1 MRAAPG
7 PTASAGGHAERTRE
21 LDHEHRKRQLR
32 GGLRLTLSMRYLA
45 AAFERLRSGTEP
57 VTAASV
63 AHPPAGTLAVTF
75 VGHATAMITTP
86 KLRILTDPLLE
97 NSLYGIRRAKAAGI
111 APADLEDLDLVL
123 VTHAHRDHLSTK
135 SLARLPRS
143 APLVV
148 PPHCER
154 LVRRLGFSDVVE
166 LEPGR
171 SFKRDDLE
179 IVAVPVRHSGARG
192 FGDYARR
199 GACGYVI
206 KAPEACI
213 YVAGDTGYFSGF
225 VEIGRRFRPDV
236 ALLPISG
243 YEPASFREE
252 HLSPLDALYA
262 FDDLGARILIPTS
275 HSSFP
280 LSYEPLDAPLSWLR
294 QLARERGLTQ
304 GAAGGAADAAASGQ
318 RLAILDHGQTVF
330 FRKA

>member
-45 AAFERLRSGTEP
+45 TAFERLRRGTES
-57 VTAASV
+57 VTVPSV
-63 AHPPAGTLAVTF
+63 AHPATGTLAVTF

-86 KLRILTDPLLE
+86 KTRILTDPLLE
-97 NSLYGIRRAKAAGI
+97 NSLYGIRRAKEAGI
-111 APADLEDLDLVL
+111 AEADLADLDLVV
-123 VTHAHRDHLSTK
+123 VTHAHRDHLSPK
-135 SLARLPRS
+135 SLDRLPK
-143 APLVV
+143 AAALVV
-148 PPHCER
+148 PPNCER
-154 LVRRLGFSDVVE
+154 LVRRLSFDDVVE

-171 SFKRDDLE
+171 SFKRDDVE
-179 IVAVPVRHSGARG
+179 IIAVPVRHSGARG

-199 GACGYVI
+199 GACGYVV

-275 HSSFP
+275 HGSFP
-280 LSYEPLDAPLSWLR
+280 LSYEPLDAPLAWLR
-294 QLARERGLTQ
+294 QLAKERGLAQ
-304 GAAGGAADAAASGQ
+304 DKAAASASDR
-318 RLAILDHGQTVF
+318 RLAILDHGETVF
-330 FRKA
+330 FRKT